1 MDTLNDYLQKN
12 EIQKEITLE
21 QRQELILNPNLEEVG
36 YYPGCLLDN
45 YLLYDWN
52 TCTYI
57 IIQEKPLTSWT
68 STLVAT
74 KTNDK
79 KLVDDFFKAQDKVLD
94 EINAE

>member
-1 MDTLNDYLQKN
+1 MK
-12 EIQKEITLE
+12 IKKEITLD
-21 QRQELILNPNLEEVG
+21 QCQKLILNPNLDQLG
-36 YYPGCLLDN
+36 YYPGSLLDN
-45 YLLYDWN
+45 YLLYDWD

-57 IIQEKPLTSWT
+57 IIQEKYLNEWS

-74 KTNDK
+74 KTDDK

>member
-1 MDTLNDYLQKN
+1 MKVK
-12 EIQKEITLE
+12 KEITLE
-21 QRQELILNPNLEEVG
+21 QCQELILNPNLEEVG

-52 TCTYI
+52 ACEYI
-57 IIQEKPLTSWT
+57 IIQENYLNEWS

-74 KTNDK
+74 KTNDR
-79 KLVDDFFKAQDKVLD
+79 KLVDDFLKTQDEVLN

>member
-1 MDTLNDYLQKN
+1 MKI
-12 EIQKEITLE
+12 EKEITLD
-21 QRQELILNPNLEEVG
+21 QCQELILSPELDQLG

-45 YLLYDWN
+45 YLLYDWD

-57 IIQEKPLTSWT
+57 IIQENYLNEWS

-74 KTNDK
+74 KTNDR
-79 KLVDDFFKAQDKVLD
+79 KLVDDFLKTQDEVLN

>member
-1 MDTLNDYLQKN
+1 MKI
-12 EIQKEITLE
+12 EREITCE
-21 QRQELILNPNLEEVG
+21 QCQELILNPNFEEVG

-45 YLLYDWN
+45 YLLYDWDAG
-52 TCTYI
+52 TYI
-57 IIQEKPLTSWT
+57 IIQEKYLNEWT

-79 KLVDDFFKAQDKVLD
+79 KLIDDFFKAQDEVLS

>member
-1 MDTLNDYLQKN
+1 MKI
-12 EIQKEITLE
+12 EKEITSD
-21 QRQELILNPNLEEVG
+21 QCQKLILNPNLEEVG

-45 YLLYDWN
+45 YLLYDWDN
-52 TCTYI
+52 HTYI
-57 IIQEKPLTSWT
+57 IIQEKYVNCWA

-79 KLVDDFFKAQDKVLD
+79 KLVDDFFKAQNEVLN

>member
-1 MDTLNDYLQKN
+1 MK
-12 EIQKEITLE
+12 IQKEITPD
-21 QRQELILNPNLEEVG
+21 QCQELILNPNLEEVG

-45 YLLYDWN
+45 YLLYNWD

-57 IIQEKPLTSWT
+57 LIQEKYLNEWS
-68 STLVAT
+68 STLMAT

-79 KLVDDFFKAQDKVLD
+79 KLVDDFFKVQDEVLN

>member
-1 MDTLNDYLQKN
+1 MTKIKI
-12 EIQKEITLE
+12 EKEITLD
-21 QRQELILNPNLEEVG
+21 QCQELILNPDLDQLG
-36 YYPGCLLDN
+36 YYPGSLLDN

-52 TCTYI
+52 ACEYI
-57 IIQEKPLTSWT
+57 IIQEKYLNCWS

-79 KLVDDFFKAQDKVLD
+79 KLVDDFFKTQDEVLN